1 MKTIVITDCRGL
13 LTAAVIDGGRVS
25 RILPE
30 PPDNSLVG
38 NIYTGRVKHIVPS
51 IEAAF
56 IEFAPGKTGYFS
68 LRDNHRADLR
78 EGEEL
83 AVQVARD
90 AVKTKEPVLSSNL
103 SFAGRFTVLTSG
115 RKNRAVSSKITDDGE
130 RKRLLQVL
138 TEWMDEDFG
147 VIARTEASSVPEEDI
162 RRELEYLRG
171 KAREV
176 LEKAKTRRAGTLLR
190 EAEPEYIR
198 LIRGNLRDTER
209 IVTDRAD
216 CRENI
221 VRFLLEE
228 APDRKEIFSF
238 YEDETLP
245 LSSLYRLDTALRD
258 ALSPK
263 VWLKSGGYLVI
274 EPTEALTVIDV
285 NTGKFS
291 GRKAMDEAIL
301 KVNMEAAEEAA
312 RQLTLR
318 NLSGIILIDFINMRR
333 PGDSER
339 LMDHLR
345 KVLQKDPVKTVLVD
359 ITALG
364 LVEITRMKVER
375 PLAENYIKNPVDN
388 SGSSC

>member
-1 MKTIVITDCRGL
+1 M
-13 LTAAVIDGGRVS
+13 
-25 RILPE
+25 
-30 PPDNSLVG
+30 
-38 NIYTGRVKHIVPS
+38 
-51 IEAAF
+51 
-56 IEFAPGKTGYFS
+56 
-68 LRDNHRADLR
+68 
-78 EGEEL
+78 
-83 AVQVARD
+83 
-90 AVKTKEPVLSSNL
+90 
-103 SFAGRFTVLTSG
+103 
-115 RKNRAVSSKITDDGE
+115 
-130 RKRLLQVL
+130 
-138 TEWMDEDFG
+138 
-147 VIARTEASSVPEEDI
+147 
-162 RRELEYLRG
+162 
-171 KAREV
+171 

-345 KVLQKDPVKTVLVD
+345 KELQKDPVKTVLVD